1 MAENPISISL
11 LNDFVFCPASIYF
24 HGLEQ
29 DAEKIVS
36 QDTFQINGTAVHKS
50 VDNGT
55 YSSKKNV
62 LQSLFVYCERY
73 NLYGKIDVF
82 YVDSGILIERKKKI
96 STVYDGYVFQLYAQ
110 YFALTEMGYDVKVLR
125 LYSYD
130 DNKTYSVDL
139 PRENS
144 ILFQKFEQII
154 QGISSFSFERFYQ
167 INQLKCEHCIYEPLC
182 FYSELKE

>member
-55 YSSKKNV
+55 YSSKKMYYKA
-62 LQSLFVYCERY
+62 F
-73 NLYGKIDVF
+73 LYTAKDTT
-82 YVDSGILIERKKKI
+82 YMEKLMCSTLIPE
-96 STVYDGYVFQLYAQ
+96 Y
-110 YFALTEMGYDVKVLR
+110 
-125 LYSYD
+125 
-130 DNKTYSVDL
+130 
-139 PRENS
+139 
-144 ILFQKFEQII
+144 
-154 QGISSFSFERFYQ
+154 
-167 INQLKCEHCIYEPLC
+167 
-182 FYSELKE
+182 

>member
-96 STVYDGYVFQLYAQ
+96 FVIHSLF
-110 YFALTEMGYDVKVLR
+110 VKV
-125 LYSYD
+125 YFY
-130 DNKTYSVDL
+130 
-139 PRENS
+139 
-144 ILFQKFEQII
+144 EQIVEST
-154 QGISSFSFERFYQ
+154 ISSSKD
-167 INQLKCEHCIYEPLC
+167 N
-182 FYSELKE
+182 